1 MVICKP
7 TKNNKVMCGEFDG
20 EMAYL
25 EKEDELLGAQH
36 IGRLVLKWR
45 I

>member
-1 MVICKP
+1 
-7 TKNNKVMCGEFDG
+7 MCGEFSG

-36 IGRLVLKWR
+36 MGRLVLKWR